1 MHFVK
6 MKQLNQIKDIGNYN
20 ISINIPNHY
29 TFADKLVEIIYKI
42 LIYNNIISTNYYEM
56 KPEDLR
62 PIKLNK
68 FHKDKTENM
77 IVFGQALNF
86 NCRSTA
92 DIIRDLS
99 YDEPQKVFVVITS
112 MENVERYTAMKKIL
126 GKNFTWFINI
136 KGDFTTSERH
146 KYIEQK
152 LKCNHLKVSNTCNFI
167 EKLEI
172 KEIAEID
179 KDLLY
184 VIVKAKA
191 NNIKTINDKFLST
204 LTLRNQFKNIVR
216 PDKPAMQEL
225 DELIGLDD
233 IKHRI
238 KQIVNYVKINKS
250 RNQLPMLH
258 MAFLGN
264 PGSGKTEVARLVGRI
279 FYEEGILPKSNFIE
293 ASRVDLIGQYIGQTA
308 IKTQDVINSALG
320 GTLLIDEAYALDPKE
335 SGKDFGAESIST
347 LIKAMEDKRQELCVI
362 LTGYQQP
369 MQDLLISNSG
379 FNSRIQFKL
388 HFKDYTP
395 EELYLIFRKLAK
407 DDNYKLDK
415 NLKQLLIEHF
425 ENAQKQDDF
434 GNARYIRSMLEKIKM
449 QQAQRVAEDTTADI
463 DLIKVADIATV
474 IKYLNEEKP
483 KEKLQIGFKATT

>member
-293 ASRVDLIGQYIGQTA
+293 ASRVDLVGQYIGQTA

-369 MQDLLISNSG
+369 MQDLLKSNCG

-388 HFKDYTP
+388 YFKDYTP
-395 EELYLIFRKLAK
+395 NELYQIFKKMVK
-407 DDNYKLDK
+407 DDKYKLDK
-415 NLKQLLIEHF
+415 NFKPLLIEHF